1 MLIAAFEDGSHI
13 DLIQPYAL
21 RAPEVILGGKWG
33 ASADVWNLGCLVCLF
48 LILNS
53 SDIEIGPAATDI

>member
-1 MLIAAFEDGSHI
+1 MLVAAFEDGHHI
-13 DLIQPYAL
+13 DIIQPNAL
-21 RAPEVILGGKWG
+21 RAPEVILGGEWG

-48 LILNS
+48 FILYS